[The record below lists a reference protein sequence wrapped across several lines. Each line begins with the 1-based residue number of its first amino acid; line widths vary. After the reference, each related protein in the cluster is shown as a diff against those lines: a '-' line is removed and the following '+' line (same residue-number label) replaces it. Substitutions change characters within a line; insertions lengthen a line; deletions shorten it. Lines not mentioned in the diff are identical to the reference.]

1 MDSPNPSLPPLSRPR
16 RSNVASNSN
25 IVRRSFHQSQRED
38 NQMRRMSSWAV
49 FGAVMD
55 QEDFCRSMSEESRPP
70 SAMRGRTS
78 TRTHSNRPL
87 SQFTSPGHP
96 IQEEPT
102 TFLSF
107 EYPQS
112 VHSRTTASSISPA
125 GRRQTSSLSG
135 KLSNL
140 WLYLLAVAS
149 SSKELLPT
157 SFRSNF
163 RNILKCSIAYLI
175 ASLFS
180 FYDPLS
186 DLLVRPFG
194 LDGPFSGA
202 HVVATIVTH
211 YRPAATVGAMMQANH
226 YALWGLIWLAVMI
239 VGSTMTAVLIHS
251 RIVSHAIVLLVFV
264 GFGFGTMNW
273 VKQKSPGFASTC
285 SIIGVIS
292 SVIITR
298 EGSIHYG
305 YIDFEKSLIYSEII
319 VIGMFISNL
328 VCLGFW
334 RGSATTRLQKDIDKT
349 LDSFSTLLGML
360 TKTFLLDESIYTDQE
375 SLMESI
381 DRHHASFTS
390 LKSSL
395 DAASYEFFEP
405 RIQKSQASYQELVAS
420 MNRLAQ
426 HLTGLRS
433 GCGLQYELMEAAR
446 HQPHANRDTDTQ
458 SLLSNISNQ
467 EPLGPVKEVFTAFC
481 ETVGPSLKTLMASGT
496 ACFHEI
502 KSSGHK
508 KKPAHSSANPIDIEP
523 GESIDA
529 LMHMRSQLQQVL
541 ETFQDVHSSAMKRL
555 FENFAM
561 STRANSTAHPYD
573 QSDPFADVVGTLE
586 PNRNEE
592 IFLMYFFLFNME
604 EFMRELCHLLEIFAD
619 IRADEEA
626 LEYETRKWWRQLYQ
640 RLDLSNLFRVQPGT
654 TSETGP
660 KPRARQMRPKLTA
673 VLPQDPKKLRPFP
686 ATYSGKQAGEQ
697 NRALPNSSFDRI
709 KRVLYDFFQSL
720 GDPDMKTAIKVG
732 GGAAVMAFP
741 AFLDVTRPLFHKYRG
756 QWAIVTYVIVMAST
770 LGQTNFLSVM
780 RVVGTLL
787 GSGFAILAYHLF
799 WENPVVLPII
809 GFIFSLPCYWLIVT
823 QPAYASTGRFVLLS
837 YNLVCVYSYNVRD
850 DDVHILV
857 TAYRRVV
864 CVLVGVVFGWIVN
877 NFVWPYKARRELRT
891 CLSEF
896 LLESAFLYSFLVKRY
911 SETPEP
917 LEPLEHSES
926 ESTLIASKSINVDE
940 CAPLLLNDP
949 KQGHSD
955 LHICEFSNMELFLQ
969 VKLNRLLELLSAT
982 KHEPRL
988 KGAFPTGRYQAMLA
1002 SCQQLLDM
1010 LHSMWAVTNRDAWR
1024 TSVRPRFV
1032 LPAQAER
1039 RTMVGNVLLLFGLLS
1054 TAIELKS
1061 PMPPFLPPAEQARQR
1076 LLSRVRAISD
1086 NDNSQHD
1093 FLFFA
1098 YAVAMKNVIRQLENI
1113 AKEAQGLYGIIG
1125 GVRSIEEFE
1134 GFFATP

>member
-1 MDSPNPSLPPLSRPR
+1 MNSPNPSSTPLSRPR
-16 RSNVASNSN
+16 RSTAAPYSN

-55 QEDFCRSMSEESRPP
+55 QEDFCRSMSEESRLP
-70 SAMRGRTS
+70 RGRTS
-78 TRTHSNRPL
+78 TMPHSNRPL
-87 SQFTSPGHP
+87 SRLTSPGHP
-96 IQEEPT
+96 IQEEPD

-112 VHSRTTASSISPA
+112 VHSYTSASSISPA
-125 GRRQTSSLSG
+125 ESRRTSSPSG
-135 KLSNL
+135 KLSIL
-140 WLYLLAVAS
+140 WLYLLSKAS
-149 SSKELLPT
+149 TLKNILPT

-186 DLLVRPFG
+186 DLLVLPFG

-202 HVVATIVTH
+202 HVIATIVTY

-239 VGSTMTAVLIHS
+239 VGSTMTAVLIHN
-251 RIVSHAIVLLVFV
+251 RIISHAIVLLVFV

-285 SIIGVIS
+285 SMIGVIS

-319 VIGMFISNL
+319 FIGMFISNL

-334 RGSATTRLQKDIDKT
+334 RGSATTRLQNDIDKT

-405 RIQKSQASYQELVAS
+405 RIQRSQASYQELIAS

-446 HQPHANRDTDTQ
+446 HQSHGNRDTDTQ
-458 SLLSNISNQ
+458 SMLSNLTNQ

-481 ETVGPSLKTLMASGT
+481 ETVGPSLKTLMATGT

-502 KSSGHK
+502 KGSGRK
-508 KKPAHSSANPIDIEP
+508 MKPTYSSANPADIEP

-541 ETFQDVHSSAMKRL
+541 ETFQDVHSSAMNRL
-555 FENFAM
+555 FEDFAT
-561 STRANSTAHPYD
+561 SSHVNSTAHPDD
-573 QSDPFADVVGTLE
+573 QSDPFADVAGTLE
-586 PNRNEE
+586 PNPNEE

-604 EFMRELCHLLEIFAD
+604 EFMGELCHLLDIFAD

-626 LEYETRKWWRQLYQ
+626 LEYETRKRWRQLYQ
-640 RLDLSNLFRVQPGT
+640 RLDFSNLFRVQPGN
-654 TSETGP
+654 TSETRP
-660 KPRARQMRPKLTA
+660 KPRARQLRPKLTA

-697 NRALPNSSFDRI
+697 NRAFANSSFDRI

-732 GGAAVMAFP
+732 GGAAVMTLP

-780 RVVGTLL
+780 RVIGTLL

-799 WENPVVLPII
+799 WENPVALPII
-809 GFIFSLPCYWLIVT
+809 GFMFSLPCYWLIVT
-823 QPAYASTGRFVLLS
+823 QPAHASTGRFVLLS

-850 DDVHILV
+850 DNVHILV

-917 LEPLEHSES
+917 SGHSEHSES
-926 ESTLIASKSINVDE
+926 DSTFTASKSINVNE
-940 CAPLLLNDP
+940 CVPLLLDVP
-949 KQGHSD
+949 KEGHSD
-955 LHICEFSNMELFLQ
+955 ICEFSNMELFLQ

-988 KGAFPTGRYQAMLA
+988 KGAFPTGRYRAMLT

-1010 LHSMWAVTNRDAWR
+1010 LHSMWAVTNREAWR

-1061 PMPPFLPPAEQARQR
+1061 PMPPFLPPAEQARER
-1076 LLSRVRAISD
+1076 LLGRVRAISD
-1086 NDNSQHD
+1086 TDHSQND

-1113 AKEAQGLYGIIG
+1113 AREAQGLYGIIG
-1125 GVRSIEEFE
+1125 GVRSIQEFE
-1134 GFFATP
+1134 SFFATP